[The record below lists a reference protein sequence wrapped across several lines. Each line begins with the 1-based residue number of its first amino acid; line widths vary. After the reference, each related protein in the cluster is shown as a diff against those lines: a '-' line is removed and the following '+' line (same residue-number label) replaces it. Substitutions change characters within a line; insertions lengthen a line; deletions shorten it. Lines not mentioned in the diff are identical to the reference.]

1 MRPNHRATALLLS
14 ACAAGAF
21 AQVISLG
28 SGSVLSHLPSGQL
41 GPVDTKGNPVS
52 PRVAPGTKGP
62 YPTNDWWS
70 SLIYPR
76 DPAFPF
82 GKPLFA
88 WPMTLLARADG
99 WAVGAPDPTASVG
112 TEFHY
117 GQISALVAQVDG
129 LSATGV
135 TAVDWTDWTVRG
147 RLDDGIRQL
156 DATFGHGLPY
166 VHFQSHGG
174 DALVSCMNTP
184 VVWAGTGTDAVGITV
199 AGNDYG
205 LFAPPGSSWSL
216 SDSVFRSNLG
226 GKGHWSVAVL
236 PNHDTATLSRFRR
249 SAFAYPTDTRVDWT
263 VDAAAGK
270 VRATYRI
277 HSTALEGTDTTTL
290 IALFRHQW
298 ALSRSV
304 NTGWSYVSARGPMHV
319 VDGSSFTTEDAL
331 AAILPSLP
339 PPADADTAK
348 LRADLKTASA
358 GTLLAPGTDT
368 YWAGKGLWRCAS
380 LVDLADQLGE
390 TRLRDSLVTVLKN
403 ELAGWFTASPAKT
416 TNVFAID
423 STWGSLIGYPA
434 SYGSDG
440 ELNDH
445 HFHYGYFVKA
455 ASTVARYDSA
465 WATSYAGSVGMLV
478 RDANNPRRD
487 DPLFP
492 FLRHFDIY
500 EGHSW
505 ASGHATFDA
514 GNNQESSSE
523 AMNWDA
529 AVALWGMATG
539 NDTLRDAGLW
549 MATTEMRAVEQY
561 WWDVDGANF
570 PAGFSDHAVGMVWG
584 NGGAHGTWFSSEPEC
599 IHGINA
605 LPFTPSSLQWT
616 RRPDRARVEWA
627 EMLAEKTGGVLN
639 TWPEVMF
646 AYQAIGDAQG
656 AWTAFSAWNGQ
667 NAEGGTPVA
676 WYRQWL
682 ALLRDRGGLD
692 TTVLADHPAALAL
705 LQNGH
710 RSYVAWNPGR
720 SEISVRFTDG
730 AVVAVPAGKVVL
742 QEGSPT
748 AIRSP
753 LSSTVK
759 ALTWTMPRLGGLAA
773 LGSRPVT
780 VRTLDGTT
788 RFRGTALEASRIT
801 GDRIWIVEMR

>member
-1 MRPNHRATALLLS
+1 MKPIHRTTALLLS
-14 ACAAGAF
+14 ATALGAF
-21 AQVISLG
+21 AQVVPLG
-28 SGSVLSHLPSGQL
+28 SGGLSHLPAGQL
-41 GPVDTKGNPVS
+41 GPVDTKGNAVS

-76 DPAFPF
+76 DPAVPF

-88 WPMTLLARADG
+88 WPLTLLAQSNG
-99 WAVGAPDPTASVG
+99 WAVGAPNPVPSVG

-117 GQISALVAQVDG
+117 GQISALVAQVEG

-135 TAVDWTDWTVRG
+135 QAVDWTDWTVRG
-147 RLDDGIRQL
+147 RLDDGTHRL

-166 VHFQSHGG
+166 AHFQSQGG
-174 DALVSCMNTP
+174 DALVTCMVAP
-184 VVWAGTGTDAVGITV
+184 VVWAGDGTDAVGITV

-216 SDSVFRSNLG
+216 SGSVFRSNLG

-236 PNHDTATLSRFRR
+236 PSRDTATLSRFRR
-249 SAFAYPTDTRVDWT
+249 SAFSYPTDTRVTWA
-263 VDAAAGK
+263 VDASAGK
-270 VRATYRI
+270 VRATYSI
-277 HSTALEGTDTTTL
+277 HSTAQEGTDTTTL
-290 IALFRHQW
+290 MALFRHQW
-298 ALSRSV
+298 ALTRDV
-304 NTGWSYVSARGPMHV
+304 NTNWSYVSAHGPMHV

-331 AAILPSLP
+331 PAILPSLP
-339 PPADADTAK
+339 PPAAADTAK
-348 LRADLKTASA
+348 LRADLKTAAA
-358 GTLLAPGTDT
+358 GTLLDPGADT
-368 YWAGKGLWRCAS
+368 YWAGKGLWRAAS

-390 TRLRDSLVTVLKN
+390 IRLRDSLVTALEN
-403 ELAGWFTASPAKT
+403 ELSGWFTASSGKT

-434 SYGSDG
+434 SYGSDA

-455 ASTVARYDSA
+455 ASTVARYDPA
-465 WATSYAGSVGMLV
+465 WASGYAGSVGMLV

-505 ASGHATFDA
+505 ASGHADFDA

-529 AVALWGMATG
+529 GVALWGMATG
-539 NDTLRDAGLW
+539 NDTLRDVGLW
-549 MATTEMRAVEQY
+549 MAATEMRAVEQY

-570 PAGFSDHAVGMVWG
+570 PTGFADKAVGMVWG
-584 NGGAHGTWFSSEPEC
+584 NGGAHATWFSGEPEC
-599 IHGINA
+599 IHGINV

-616 RRPDRARVEWA
+616 RRPDRARAEWS

-646 AYQAIGDAQG
+646 AYQAIGDPQG
-656 AWTAFSAWNGQ
+656 AWSAFSAWDGT

-692 TTVLADHPAALAL
+692 TTVRADHPAAMAL
-705 LQNGH
+705 IQGGH
-710 RSYVAWNPGR
+710 RCYVAWNPGT
-720 SEISVRFTDG
+720 SAMSVNFSDG
-730 AVVAVPAGKVVL
+730 RVVSVPAGKVVL
-742 QEGSPT
+742 QDGSATSVDPRIPT
-748 AIRSP
+748 
-753 LSSTVK
+753 SSRN
-759 ALTWTMPRLGGLAA
+759 WTRAMARLDGLAS

-788 RFRGTALEASRIT
+788 RFSGTALDASRIT
-801 GDRIWIVEMR
+801 GDRIWIVQAR